1 MNKKFFVIFLAL
13 SLLFAV
19 SLPIFAENLESDSQ
33 TVTVSVDAD
42 GNGVPD
48 DQPGGITDPTK
59 LVYSYDLT
67 WESLNFTYRNG
78 TWDAEL
84 GTYKGGSWQ
93 VQTDGVWA
101 DDASQ
106 DITVT
111 NKSNASITVKA
122 TMAADP
128 KYGVDA
134 SISGDATSATGV
146 TLPSA
151 ASAAVVNGT
160 ESTTT
165 VVSVGVSGHPTVSE
179 GFSVGTITVTISK

>member
-1 MNKKFFVIFLAL
+1 MNKKFFVILLAL

-59 LVYSYDLT
+59 LVYSYVLT
-67 WESLNFTYRNG
+67 WESLDFTYRNG
-78 TWDAEL
+78 TWDAEQ

-151 ASAAVVNGT
+151 ASAAVVNDT

-165 VVSVGVSGHPTVSE
+165 VVSVGVFGDPTVTE

>member
-1 MNKKFFVIFLAL
+1 MNKKFFIILLAL

-19 SLPIFAENLESDSQ
+19 SLPVFAENLESDSQ

-67 WESLNFTYRNG
+67 WESLDFTYRNG
-78 TWDAEL
+78 TWDAEQ

-93 VQTDGVWA
+93 VKTDGVWA
-101 DDASQ
+101 DDDSQ
-106 DITVT
+106 NITVT

-122 TMAADP
+122 TMAANP
-128 KYGVDA
+128 KYGVYA
-134 SISGDATSATGV
+134 SISGDAASATGV

-151 ASAAVVNGT
+151 ASAAVVSSP

-165 VVSVGVSGHPTVSE
+165 VVSVGVFGDPTVTE